1 MVRIMTIRK
10 TGLVFITATLF
21 AAALLLAQQPAPSF
35 VPVTDAMLRTPD
47 PSDWL
52 MWRRT
57 LDSSGYSPLNSINR
71 TNVSGLTL
79 VWTRPLT
86 LGVQEGTPLVYR
98 GVMYF
103 PNPLDTL
110 QAINAVSG
118 DLIWEYK
125 RELPAD
131 LNRYIPFPAINRTVG
146 IYGNLII
153 DTSADNYLVALDAVT
168 GKLAWQT
175 KILDYTRGAQHSGG
189 PLVANGKVFSG
200 RSCEPEGG
208 PEACI
213 IAAHDARTGRELW
226 RTRLIPAPGEP
237 GNETWGNVPF
247 EERRQVG
254 SWMTPSYDSDSNLV
268 IVGTSVTAP
277 TPKFMLGG
285 NDKQHLYHN
294 STLALDGDTGK
305 IRWYYQHLVDHWDL
319 DHPFERL
326 LVDTAVRPDRANV
339 PWINPGLRAGERRRV
354 ITGIPGKTG
363 VVYTLDLKT
372 GEFLWARPTVS
383 QTVINSIDGKGVVT
397 GNPEMLFTA
406 AGQQRLV
413 CPSVNG
419 GKNFQAGAYSP
430 QTNVMYYPLQNS
442 CMNVTSLAER
452 ATVDGTYAVGF
463 DNRLPA
469 GQTNAGSLWA
479 ISAETGATLWK
490 YEQRAAMMS
499 VIATGGGLLFAG
511 DTNGRFR
518 AFDQVTGKV
527 LWETNL
533 GSAVTGYPATYSVSG
548 RQYIAVS
555 TGSAPAAGGSNRM
568 TPDVRTG
575 SANNLYVFALPK

>member
-1 MVRIMTIRK
+1 MVTFRK
-10 TGLVFITATLF
+10 LGLAAIAASIVF
-21 AAALLLAQQPAPSF
+21 AANFLLAQKMPATF
-35 VPVTDAMLRTPD
+35 VPVTDAMLKTPD
-47 PSDWL
+47 PADWL

-71 TNVSGLTL
+71 NNVSGLSL
-79 VWTRPLT
+79 VWTRSLT
-86 LGVQEGTPLVYR
+86 TGVQEGTPLVHN
-98 GVMYF
+98 GVMFF

-110 QAINAVSG
+110 QAIDAASG
-118 DLIWEYK
+118 ELIWEYK
-125 RELPAD
+125 RQLPAD
-131 LNRYIPFPAINRTVG
+131 LNRYIPFPMINRTNA

-153 DTSADNYLVALDAVT
+153 DTSADDFLVAIDATT
-168 GKLAWQT
+168 GKLAWET
-175 KILDYTRGAQHSGG
+175 KILDYSKGAQQSGG
-189 PLVANGKVFSG
+189 PITANGKVFSTRG
-200 RSCEPEGG
+200 CEPEAG
-208 PEACI
+208 PIACVVT
-213 IAAHDARTGRELW
+213 AHDAKTGRELW
-226 RTRLIPAPGEP
+226 RTGLIPKPGEP
-237 GNETWGNVPF
+237 GNETWGNVPY

-254 SWMTPSYDSDSNLV
+254 SWMTPSYDPETNLL

-277 TPKFMLGG
+277 TPKFMLAG
-285 NDKQHLYHN
+285 NDKTYLYHN
-294 STLALDGDTGK
+294 STLALNGDTGK
-305 IRWYYQHLVDHWDL
+305 IVWHYQHLVDHWDL

-326 LVDTAVRPDRANV
+326 LVETVVRPDRASV
-339 PWINPGLRAGERRRV
+339 PWMNPNIRAGERRRV

-372 GEFLWARPTVS
+372 GEFLWAKPTVT
-383 QTVINSIDGKGVVT
+383 QTVINSIDGKGAVT

-406 AGQQRLV
+406 KGQQRLV

-442 CMNVTSLAER
+442 CMNVTSLAD
-452 ATVDGTYAVGF
+452 TPSVDGTYAVGF

-499 VIATGGGLLFAG
+499 VIATGGGILFAG

-518 AFDQVTGKV
+518 AFDQTNGKV

-533 GSAVTGYPATYSVSG
+533 GSAVTGYPATYSVNG
-548 RQYIAVS
+548 RQYVAVS

-568 TPDVRTG
+568 TADIRAG
-575 SANNLYVFALPK
+575 NANNLYVFALPK